1 MYKAEIDI
9 ENMITDVEIMITDVE
24 NMITKGK
31 GGGEIRSLGLMY
43 TYNYM

>member
-9 ENMITDVEIMITDVE
+9 ENMITDVEI
-24 NMITKGK
+24 MITKGK